1 MLSENETCISFEA
14 ETPGCSTFAVVGSTL
29 VEIPEPY
36 VSETPEIPW
45 MVIIGVIT
53 STIIILVTVLF
64 KARYIY
70 FEESPHKTKYVFY
83 EGDPHKLKS
92 KNNNISK
99 NNNFN
104 RKAR

>member
-1 MLSENETCISFEA
+1 MVSENETCISFIA

-36 VSETPEIPW
+36 VTETPEIPW
-45 MVIIGVIT
+45 MVIIGVIA
-53 STIIILVTVLF
+53 STTIILVTVLF

-92 KNNNISK
+92 KNNNIPK

-104 RKAR
+104 KKTR